1 MSIKRN
7 HRLNGE
13 MKKIISE
20 IIKRDVKDPRISE
33 MLSITDINI
42 TEDLKSAKVYVSIY
56 GESEP
61 TIEALNRAKGFIRK
75 ELSRKMKIRTVPELF
90 FEKDFSI
97 EKGIYIS
104 SLINQVISQEAGA
117 NDESSEEPK
126 SNEPN
131 DEN

>member
-7 HRLNGE
+7 NRLNGE

-42 TEDLKSAKVYVSIY
+42 TEDLKTAKVYVSIY

-117 NDESSEEPK
+117 NDKSSEEQ
-126 SNEPN
+126 S

>member
-7 HRLNGE
+7 NRLTGE

-104 SLINQVISQEAGA
+104 NLINQVISQEAGA
-117 NDESSEEPK
+117 NNESDDEK
-126 SNEPN
+126 
-131 DEN
+131 

>member
-1 MSIKRN
+1 MEVYMSIKRN
-7 HRLNGE
+7 NRLTGE

-42 TEDLKSAKVYVSIY
+42 SEDLKSAKVYVSIY

-104 SLINQVISQEAGA
+104 NLINQVISQEAGA
-117 NDESSEEPK
+117 NNESNDES
-126 SNEPN
+126 N
-131 DEN
+131 DEK

>member
-7 HRLNGE
+7 NRLSGE

-61 TIEALNRAKGFIRK
+61 TIDALNRAKGFIRK
-75 ELSRKMKIRTVPELF
+75 ELSKRMKIRTVPELF

-104 SLINQVISQEAGA
+104 NLIDKVINQEAGA
-117 NDESSEEPK
+117 NDESNEE
-126 SNEPN
+126 
-131 DEN
+131 

>member
-7 HRLNGE
+7 NRLTGE

-42 TEDLKSAKVYVSIY
+42 TEDLKSAKVYVSVY

-104 SLINQVISQEAGA
+104 SLINQVISQEAGKS
-117 NDESSEEPK
+117 DET
-126 SNEPN
+126 NESD
-131 DEN
+131 DEK

>member
-1 MSIKRN
+1 MEVYMSIKRN
-7 HRLNGE
+7 NRLTGE

-104 SLINQVISQEAGA
+104 NLINQVISQEAGA
-117 NDESSEEPK
+117 NNESNDES
-126 SNEPN
+126 N
-131 DEN
+131 DEK

>member
-7 HRLNGE
+7 NRLSGE

-104 SLINQVISQEAGA
+104 NLINQVISQEDGA
-117 NDESSEEPK
+117 NNDSKEE
-126 SNEPN
+126 
-131 DEN
+131 

>member
-7 HRLNGE
+7 NRLTGE

-56 GESEP
+56 GESDP

-104 SLINQVISQEAGA
+104 NLINQVINQEAGA
-117 NDESSEEPK
+117 GD
-126 SNEPN
+126 EPN
-131 DEN
+131 ESDDEK

>member
-7 HRLNGE
+7 NRLTGE

-56 GESEP
+56 GESDP

-104 SLINQVISQEAGA
+104 NLINQVINQEAGA
-117 NDESSEEPK
+117 SD
-126 SNEPN
+126 EPN
-131 DEN
+131 ESDNEK

>member
-7 HRLNGE
+7 NRLTGE

-104 SLINQVISQEAGA
+104 NLINQVISQEAGA
-117 NDESSEEPK
+117 NNESNDESD
-126 SNEPN
+126 
-131 DEN
+131 DEK

>member
-7 HRLNGE
+7 NRLTGE
-13 MKKIISE
+13 MKKVISE

-42 TEDLKSAKVYVSIY
+42 TEDLKSAKVYVSVY

-104 SLINQVISQEAGA
+104 SLINQVISQEAGV
-117 NDESSEEPK
+117 NNE
-126 SNEPN
+126 SNESD
-131 DEN
+131 DEE